1 MEWVGEPNRGAGMA
15 GQDAGARAVEEAVLR
30 HLRRS
35 GPQTIEQLLAALQD
49 VTWSPLFLAVDR
61 MSRTGRV
68 SLHPAGDRHYRV
80 SANL

>member
-1 MEWVGEPNRGAGMA
+1 MEWVSEPDRGAGIA
-15 GQDAGARAVEEAVLR
+15 VLEAGAGAVEEAVLR
-30 HLRRS
+30 HLRES
-35 GPQTIEQLLAALQD
+35 GPQTFEQLLAALQD

-61 MSRTGRV
+61 MSRTGLV